1 MPLNCSLS
9 SLYKGQTHQI
19 VYARLAVYF
28 EQIFD
33 KVLSEAAKQ
42 SPHLVSPARYFE
54 DRIKDYFIEDGLKL
68 ENIEDLDSVLKKL
81 NYLDIQHFKK
91 AKKDFEK
98 KDGIVKRSVRSD
110 GRSRIF

>member
-19 VYARLAVYF
+19 VYSRLLVYF

-33 KVLSEAAKQ
+33 TLLSKAAKD
-42 SPHLVSPARYFE
+42 SPHLVSPARFFE

-68 ENIEDLDSVLKKL
+68 ENLEDLDTVLKKL
-81 NYLDIQHFKK
+81 NYLNIPHFKK

-98 KDGIVKRSVRSD
+98 HGVVKRSLWSD
-110 GRSRIF
+110 GRSGVF